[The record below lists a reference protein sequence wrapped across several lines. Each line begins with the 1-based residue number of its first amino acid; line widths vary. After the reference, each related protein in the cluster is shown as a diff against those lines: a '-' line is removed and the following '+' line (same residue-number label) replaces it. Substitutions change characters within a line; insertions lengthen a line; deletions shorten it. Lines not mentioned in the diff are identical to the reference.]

1 MPERPGHS
9 GHLKIFFIP
18 KLRYVTKTYG
28 MKKHPNKI
36 FCVAYIQRHSYL
48 FASNWK
54 FSNGFSFIET
64 IHVPIKSAANG
75 YDFCTS
81 DQGDCDRH
89 NEC

>member
-1 MPERPGHS
+1 MKNYPNN
-9 GHLKIFFIP
+9 FFCDSY
-18 KLRYVTKTYG
+18 L
-28 MKKHPNKI
+28 
-36 FCVAYIQRHSYL
+36 QRHSYL

-81 DQGDCDRH
+81 DQGDCDLH

>member
-1 MPERPGHS
+1 MPERPVHS

-28 MKKHPNKI
+28 MKKHPNKN
-36 FCVAYIQRHSYL
+36 FCVAYLQRHSYL

-54 FSNGFSFIET
+54 FSNGFSFIDT
-64 IHVPIKSAANG
+64 IHVCIKSANG

-81 DQGDCDRH
+81 DQGDCDLH
-89 NEC
+89 NKC